1 MIAMRYNPFI
11 MQYRKQ
17 PTKRLRYSVE
27 NPTKTLVNGM
37 VTLGSIAVLGHTV
50 VGVANAFQKG

>member
-1 MIAMRYNPFI
+1 MRYNPFV